1 MSTGRD
7 TRVAAAQSLA
17 RDRPWLLMKPT
28 RKIGAVEARVAVR
41 FTANMNSFQ
50 LKMKQIKLVA
60 ARPGA
65 LIGATMLISVRVS
78 PAPSTWAASRISLG
92 TSARND
98 CIIHTA
104 IGRFIEV

>member
-17 RDRPWLLMKPT
+17 RKRPWLEMKPT
-28 RKIGAVEARVAVR
+28 RKIGAVDARAAVR

-50 LKMKQIKLVA
+50 LKMKQIRLVA
-60 ARPGA
+60 GSPGA
-65 LIGATMLISVRVS
+65 RSGAPMLISVRVS
-78 PAPSTWAASRISLG
+78 RAPSTGPHSRISLG

-98 CIIHTA
+98 GIIQIA
-104 IGRFIEV
+104 IG